1 MQTWLL
7 LRLRNCRISV
17 CMLLSCLIVHA
28 AQSNSCCN
36 TVQEYLPSLDGNELL
51 KAVEKN
57 SSGARPKDLFHDILE
72 EVEKQYEADK

>member
-1 MQTWLL
+1 
-7 LRLRNCRISV
+7 
-17 CMLLSCLIVHA
+17 MLFSCLILHA
-28 AQSNSCCN
+28 AQSNSWCSA
-36 TVQEYLPSLDGNELL
+36 VQEYLPSLDGNELL